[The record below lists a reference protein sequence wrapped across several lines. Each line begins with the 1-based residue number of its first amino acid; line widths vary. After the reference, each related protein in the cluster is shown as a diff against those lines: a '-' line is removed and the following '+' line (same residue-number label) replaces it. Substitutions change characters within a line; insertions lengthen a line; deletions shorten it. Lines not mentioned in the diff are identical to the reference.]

1 MDNKSNPKPKPN
13 KKKSNKQM
21 IWSIKI
27 LVLSFALSICFG
39 ILSEMVLSGTGIIIA
54 VLIIIVFVT
63 ISIIADMIGV
73 GTTAANIQPF
83 RAMASKKVRGAKEA
97 IRLLLKAD
105 RVSSICC
112 DVIGDVCG
120 ILSGAAGASIAVKVA
135 VESSSA
141 LNIIIASLISAI
153 VASITIFGKSVC
165 KKYAIDNSSKIVL
178 VVGKVLSIFTPQNKT
193 KPQKNKDEKKK
204 NENNE
209 NTLNVSTYVDDQ
221 GSAITYNNNKKT
233 EDEISNTNK

>member
-1 MDNKSNPKPKPN
+1 MDNKSKPKPN
-13 KKKSNKQM
+13 KKKNNKQM

-97 IRLLLKAD
+97 IKLLLKAD

-135 VESSSA
+135 VESNSA

-153 VASITIFGKSVC
+153 VASLTIFGKSVC

-178 VVGKVLSIFTPQNKT
+178 VVGKVLSFFTPQNKSKT
-193 KPQKNKDEKKK
+193 SKNKDDRKKI
-204 NENNE
+204 ENNE
-209 NTLNVSTYVDDQ
+209 NTKDSNTKVVEQDSVIINSNDP
-221 GSAITYNNNKKT
+221 KT
-233 EDEISNTNK
+233 EEDVSR